1 MRISGNA
8 SFKGHKEEV
17 LSITGVRMKL
27 TERQEMSGR
36 GVTSVKAGDQLCR
49 MGIRIVGGTGLIVLN
64 DCSGHKIEK
73 SGKKLVRLEAE
84 KQKRQDQS
92 ELKGDRDWLR
102 KCLLNERRLESG
114 PASLPGKALSGT
126 SRAYFFIFFLLIV
139 FTYTWLSWLFSSCG
153 ARASHCGGPSPCGAG
168 ALGHKG
174 LR

>member
-17 LSITGVRMKL
+17 LSITGVRMKP

-114 PASLPGKALSGT
+114 PASLPGKAVSGT
-126 SRAYFFIFFLLIV
+126 SRAYFLIFFLLIV
-139 FTYTWLSWLFSSCG
+139 FIYTWLSWVLVAAQAF
-153 ARASHCGGPSPCGAG
+153 
-168 ALGHKG
+168 L
-174 LR
+174 